1 MNISIIIPNFN
12 GVSTLKANIP
22 SVISALLH
30 CIKLKKIKGEIILV
44 DDGSID
50 DSVAVIETI
59 QEANKDLSIKLL
71 KQEKNL
77 GFSSTVN
84 KGVLE
89 SKYDIVVL
97 LNTDVK
103 PEIDFLIP
111 LLGHF
116 VDEEV
121 FAVGCMDKSIEGGK
135 VVMRG
140 RGLGKWI
147 RGFLN
152 HTRGDI
158 DKSETLWV
166 SGGSSAFRKSI
177 WARLGGMYEI
187 YNPFY
192 WEDLDLSY
200 RALKAGYKVNFE
212 NKSIVSHFHEKG
224 VIKNLYKPSRVKIVS
239 YTNQIIFA
247 WINMTDTDI
256 IFTHF
261 SLIPYHLFLALV
273 HRDIYFILGFFNAAI
288 NLGKIV
294 NLRKQTQNFVVKT
307 DREVI
312 QSISG

>member
-1 MNISIIIPNFN
+1 MNISIIIPNVN
-12 GVSTLKANIP
+12 GASALKANIP

-89 SKYDIVVL
+89 SKYDIVLL

-135 VVMRG
+135 VVVR
-140 RGLGKWI
+140 
-147 RGFLN
+147 
-152 HTRGDI
+152 
-158 DKSETLWV
+158 
-166 SGGSSAFRKSI
+166 
-177 WARLGGMYEI
+177 
-187 YNPFY
+187 
-192 WEDLDLSY
+192 
-200 RALKAGYKVNFE
+200 
-212 NKSIVSHFHEKG
+212 
-224 VIKNLYKPSRVKIVS
+224 
-239 YTNQIIFA
+239 
-247 WINMTDTDI
+247 
-256 IFTHF
+256 
-261 SLIPYHLFLALV
+261 
-273 HRDIYFILGFFNAAI
+273 
-288 NLGKIV
+288 
-294 NLRKQTQNFVVKT
+294 
-307 DREVI
+307 
-312 QSISG
+312 